1 MINLSWEDVEAL
13 SVSIAEAVRAADYDF
28 DCIVGVARSGW
39 VPAVIVAHQLGVR
52 EVGTLSIV
60 RNLSEGVDSRKAE
73 PRLVDI
79 SPLAQA
85 GKKWLVIEDI
95 VGSGETV
102 RFIRERFG
110 GDGREIYVASLVFNA
125 ANGDRA
131 QVGEMVE
138 FHGREVREWVRF
150 PWEKR
155 IES

>member
-1 MINLSWEDVEAL
+1 MINLTWEDVEKL
-13 SVSIAEAVRAADYDF
+13 SLSIAEAVRESGYDF

-39 VPAVIVAHQLGVR
+39 VPAVIVAHELGVR

-60 RNLSEGVDSRKAE
+60 RNVSDGVDSRKAA

-85 GKKWLVIEDI
+85 GRKWLVIEDI

-102 RFIRERFG
+102 RFIREHFG
-110 GDGREIYVASLVFNA
+110 VDGRDIYVASLVFNA

-131 QVGEMVE
+131 QVSEMLE
-138 FHGREVREWVRF
+138 FYGREVMEWVRF
-150 PWEKR
+150 PWERR